1 MAFSLSRRSLSRTLG
16 WYGCLFDFFVLVVLF
31 KLFVLLDFFG
41 GAAFR
46 AVIAYEVRAESIERN
61 NLIRISFNNR
71 RARHAAHDP
80 GVFALGDVH
89 SPAPLY
95 SPQTSPPALPPS
107 GHQNS

>member
-16 WYGCLFDFFVLVVLF
+16 WYGCLFDFFVLFVLF
-31 KLFVLLDFFG
+31 DFFG

-71 RARHAAHDP
+71 RARHAAHDA
-80 GVFALGDVH
+80 GVFALGDGH
-89 SPAPLY
+89 SAGRLDCAE
-95 SPQTSPPALPPS
+95 TFGAVVAHA
-107 GHQNS
+107 GH